1 MAIFILMCT
10 VMHMLPADVLGLL
23 GIVSDHVSDISPE
36 FMRGVEHVV
45 FTLMLN

>member
-1 MAIFILMCT
+1 MTIFILLCT
-10 VMHMLPADVLGLL
+10 VVHMLPPELLGVI

-36 FMRGVEHVV
+36 FLRGVEHVV